1 VGWPP
6 AWTTYLS
13 ASPTPATSAWSRS
26 PAPAT
31 RPCPGTGSR
40 TWTRTNIRPDTHAA
54 ANARLVDYQARIGI
68 TDLWGGGLVASVD
81 GLRFR
86 VPVQTIHAGPSP
98 RFFGYKRGI
107 TWLNAVNDRF
117 AGLGAVIVTG
127 TVRDSLYILDTLL
140 NLDAGPK
147 PEMVATDTASY
158 SDIVFGLFRLLGY
171 RFSPRIADL
180 GGTGFWR
187 ADVPGRPAGDYG
199 PLNAIAR
206 NKVNLDRII
215 THWPDMLRV
224 AGSLIT
230 NQVRAYDLLRMLTRD
245 GHPTPLGQ
253 ALAEYGRIT
262 KTLHLL
268 AMVDPVDEAYRRTVT
283 RQLNIGESRHSLA
296 RKIFHG
302 HRGDI
307 MQPYRAGQEDQLG
320 ALGLVLNAVVLFNT
334 RYLDL
339 AVTALRGQG
348 YPVRDEDVARL
359 SPLGY
364 AHINMLGRY
373 TFPTPTSEQRLRPLR
388 DPDAAA
394 R

>member
-1 VGWPP
+1 MPP
-6 AWTTYLS
+6 HVDQNY
-13 ASPTPATSAWSRS
+13 
-26 PAPAT
+26 
-31 RPCPGTGSR
+31 
-40 TWTRTNIRPDTHAA
+40 IRADTHAA
-54 ANARLVDYQARIGI
+54 ANARLVDYQQRIGI
-68 TDLWGGGLVASVD
+68 TELWGDGLVASVD

-86 VPVQTIHAGPSP
+86 VPVQSVHAAPSP

-117 AGLGAVIVTG
+117 AGLGAIIITG

-171 RFSPRIADL
+171 RFSPRIADV

-187 ADVPGRPAGDYG
+187 ADIPGRAAGDYG

-206 NKVNLDRII
+206 NKVNLERII

-253 ALAEYGRIT
+253 ALAEYGRIA

-268 AMVDPVDEAYRRTVT
+268 AMVDPVDPVDETYRRTVT

-296 RKIFHG
+296 RKILHG

-307 MQPYRAGQEDQLG
+307 MQPYRTGQDDQLG

-334 RYLDL
+334 RYIDL
-339 AVTALRGQG
+339 AVTALRAQG
-348 YPVRDEDVARL
+348 YQVRDEDAARL

-373 TFPTPTSEQRLRPLR
+373 TFPAPSSAQQLRSLR
-388 DPDAAA
+388 DPDAGVG
-394 R
+394 

>member
-1 VGWPP
+1 MDQPPVIVAALLVADACNVGLIPVIHP
-6 AWTTYLS
+6 GILALTRDRLS
-13 ASPTPATSAWSRS
+13 HVDQ
-26 PAPAT
+26 
-31 RPCPGTGSR
+31 
-40 TWTRTNIRPDTHAA
+40 NYIRADTHAA
-54 ANARLVDYQARIGI
+54 ANARLVDYQQRIGI
-68 TDLWGGGLVASVD
+68 TELWGGGLVASVD

-86 VPVQTIHAGPSP
+86 VPVQSVHAAPSP

-147 PEMVATDTASY
+147 LEMVATDTASY

-171 RFSPRIADL
+171 RFSPRIADV

-187 ADVPGRPAGDYG
+187 ADIPGRAAGDYG

-206 NKVNLDRII
+206 NKVNLDRIS
-215 THWPDMLRV
+215 THWPDMLRL

-253 ALAEYGRIT
+253 ALAEYGRIA

-268 AMVDPVDEAYRRTVT
+268 AMVDPVDETYRRTVT

-296 RKIFHG
+296 RKIPARTPRRH
-302 HRGDI
+302 HAALPR
-307 MQPYRAGQEDQLG
+307 RAGRPARRARTRPQRRR
-320 ALGLVLNAVVLFNT
+320 GLQHPIH
-334 RYLDL
+334 R
-339 AVTALRGQG
+339 
-348 YPVRDEDVARL
+348 P
-359 SPLGY
+359 
-364 AHINMLGRY
+364 GRHC
-373 TFPTPTSEQRLRPLR
+373 
-388 DPDAAA
+388 AA
-394 R
+394 RPGLPSPR